1 MKSNKHTPCP
11 LSTYVH
17 ILETKHVNRDLVLW
31 KSVLTSLLLI
41 KVTMT
46 SRKMTSKGQQH
57 CPIDQLFSDC
67 EEFGH
72 SEGSLGIG

>member
-1 MKSNKHTPCP
+1 MKINKYTPCP

-17 ILETKHVNRDLVLW
+17 ILETKHVNQDLVLW

-46 SRKMTSKGQQH
+46 SRKVTGKGQQH
-57 CPIDQLFSDC
+57 CPTDQLFSDC
-67 EEFGH
+67 EGFGH

>member
-1 MKSNKHTPCP
+1 MKSNKHTSCP

-46 SRKMTSKGQQH
+46 SRKVTSKGQQH